1 MRMSKGL
8 IAALLVTALATAGIV
23 RAIVN
28 QRAEQARITQT
39 DQASV
44 GTLVL
49 QPSDV
54 TQARVAVLVKS
65 VAVSGSI
72 QAVRSVSIKARVPG
86 EVTLVTAREGMSVK
100 AGQLLIQLDARE
112 LQSRRNQAAQQ
123 AAAAKAQLD
132 IAQRTLDNN
141 QALVNQGFISRNALD
156 TALSN
161 VAAAKATW
169 MAMQSAVEL
178 ADKALADTRLVTPLG
193 GQVAKQHVQV
203 GERVNVDARLLDVV
217 DLSKLEMQASLRAE
231 DVAALKPGV
240 NGHVM
245 VDGLPQSVAVQVARI
260 NPSTVAGT
268 RAVTVYLSV
277 APHPALRQGLF
288 AKGHLELGRQEGLLL
303 PRTSVKRRPE
313 GLFVQVVRQG
323 KVQHQAVRL
332 GDEGTLGGD
341 PTQAMV
347 KVLEGVQP
355 GETVLKESLGLVK
368 EGSVVQMSPR
378 KG

>member
-1 MRMSKGL
+1 MRMSKGW
-8 IAALLVTALATAGIV
+8 IIGLLLTALCTAGIV

-39 DQASV
+39 DAASV

-49 QPSDV
+49 QPSDM
-54 TQARVAVLVKS
+54 TQAQVATLVQS

-86 EVTLVTAREGMSVK
+86 EVTQVTVREGMPVK

-112 LQSRRNQAAQQ
+112 LQSRRDQAAQQ

-169 MAMQSAVEL
+169 MAMRSAVEL
-178 ADKALADTRLVTPLG
+178 ADKALADTRLITPLS

-217 DLSKLEMQASLRAE
+217 DLSKLELQASLRAE

-240 NGHVM
+240 SGQVK
-245 VDGLPQSVAVQVARI
+245 VDGLGDSVAVKVARI
-260 NPSTVAGT
+260 NPSTTAGT

-277 APHPALRQGLF
+277 ASHPALRQGLF
-288 AKGHLELGRQEGLLL
+288 AKGQLELGRQEGLLL
-303 PRTSVKRRPE
+303 PRTSVKQRPE

-323 KVQHQAVRL
+323 KVVHQAVRL
-332 GDEGTLGGD
+332 GDEGTLLND
-341 PTQAMV
+341 STQAMV
-347 KVLEGVQP
+347 RVLEGVQA
-355 GETVLKESLGLVK
+355 GENVLKESVGLVK
-368 EGSVVQMSPR
+368 AGSVVQLSPR
-378 KG
+378 QG